1 MSLYNLESIFKPESV
16 AVIGASEKKGTIG
29 RALMENLVQAEF
41 AGDVYPVN
49 PKYDNLLGHKAYG
62 KIAKTP
68 AAVDVAVIAVPLAQV
83 PTIIE
88 ECVEA
93 DVKGAI
99 IISAGGKE
107 TGAEGRKLEENIKK
121 KAERGGLRIIGPNC
135 MGVICPAENLNAS
148 FAAHMPLAGNLA
160 FISQSGAI
168 CSAML
173 DLSLQERMG
182 YRYFISIGSMLD
194 VDFGDL
200 LNYVGSDPQVKSVLL
215 YIESLTH
222 FRKFMSAARAVSRMK
237 PVIVLKSGRS
247 AIGAKA
253 AASHTGAMA
262 GEDHIYDAAFQRA
275 GAVRVNT
282 LLDFFNC
289 AELLAKQSRPAGKRM
304 TIVSNS
310 GGPAVMAVDTI
321 EHYHLQPASL
331 SDATIEKLDA
341 ILPSHW
347 SRGNPID
354 ILGDATAE
362 RYAKVVKC
370 LDPDGIDG
378 LLVILNPQAMID
390 PAEVAEALIK
400 ALENK
405 SYIVFACWMGGRD
418 VERGIEILND
428 AGIPTYDTPEQAI
441 KSFMYLYHYT
451 ENLKLL
457 QEIPPKITRELQ
469 FDHRSVRRLVDR
481 GLKRE
486 NGLLTELESKKLLA
500 AYGIAVNRTEPAA
513 SLAEAREIA
522 RDLGYPL
529 AMKISS
535 LDISHKSE
543 ADGVQLDIRTD
554 SDVQAAFEKIMRGAA
569 RHNPEA
575 HINGVTL
582 QPMSRRPDAELLLGA
597 KQDPDFGPVILFGM
611 GGIYAEIIEDRT
623 IGLVPLNRL
632 LARRLMADTR
642 TFALLKGYRNR
653 PPADLKRLEEML
665 ICLSQLVT
673 DFPEI
678 VELDMNP
685 VVVEAGK
692 PLAVDARVK
701 VKSSSVS
708 SPHHLV
714 ISPYPQQYA
723 KRNISTDGLTLS
735 IRPIKPEDAPLLED
749 LFETL
754 SPTSIYHRF
763 FSPMK
768 SLPHHMLVRFT
779 QIDYDREMA
788 LVAMDESENREKML
802 GVARVIGK
810 PDGDEGEFAVIV
822 GDPWQGRGVGAELL
836 KRCLRIVKERGM
848 QSVWGTALTENKQ
861 MLKLARKIGFQISQS
876 SGGNEYDMTLDL
888 KNAEV

>member
-1 MSLYNLESIFKPESV
+1 
-16 AVIGASEKKGTIG
+16 
-29 RALMENLVQAEF
+29 
-41 AGDVYPVN
+41 VYAVN
-49 PKYDNLLGHKAYG
+49 PKHDSLLGHKTYG
-62 KIAKTP
+62 KITKIP
-68 AAVDVAVIAVPLAQV
+68 ATVDLAVIAVPLVKV
-83 PTIIE
+83 PTIMG
-88 ECVEA
+88 ECVDA
-93 DVKGAI
+93 GVNAAI

-107 TGAEGRKLEENIKK
+107 TGTKGRELEEEIKE

-135 MGVICPAENLNAS
+135 MGIICPARNLNAS

-182 YRYFISIGSMLD
+182 FRYFISIGSMLD

-200 LNYVGSDPQVKSVLL
+200 LDYVGSDPQVKSVLL
-215 YIESLTH
+215 YIESLTN
-222 FRKFMSAARAVSRMK
+222 FRKFVSAARAVSRMK
-237 PVIVLKSGRS
+237 PVIILKSGRS
-247 AIGAKA
+247 AVGAEA
-253 AASHTGAMA
+253 ASSHTGAMA
-262 GEDHIYDAAFQRA
+262 GEDRIYGAAFQRA

-282 LLDFFNC
+282 LKDIFNC
-289 AELLAKQSRPAGKRM
+289 AELLAKQPRPAGKRM
-304 TIVSNS
+304 IIVSNS

-321 EHYHLQPASL
+321 EHYNLQPGSL
-331 SDATIEKLDA
+331 SRETIEKLDD

-354 ILGDATAE
+354 ILGDATAD
-362 RYAKVVKC
+362 RYAKVVAC
-370 LDPDGIDG
+370 LDPAGMDG

-390 PAEVAEALIK
+390 PAEVAQALIK
-400 ALENK
+400 AFEK
-405 SYIVFACWMGGRD
+405 TSYVVFACWMGGRD

-469 FDHRSVRRLVDR
+469 FDHRSARGLVDT

-500 AYGIAVNRTEPAA
+500 AYGIPVNRTEPAA
-513 SLAEAREIA
+513 SLEKARKIA
-522 RDLGYPL
+522 RGLGYPL
-529 AMKISS
+529 AMKINSS
-535 LDISHKSE
+535 DISHKSE

-554 SDVQAAFEKIMRGAA
+554 SDLREAFEKIMQGAD

-575 HINGVTL
+575 DIDGVTL
-582 QPMSRRPDAELLLGA
+582 QPMSRWPDAELLLGA
-597 KQDPDFGPVILFGM
+597 KQDPDFGPVIVFGM
-611 GGIYAEIIEDRT
+611 GGIYAEIIQDRT

-632 LARRLMADTR
+632 LARRLMEGTR

-685 VVVEAGK
+685 VVVERGS
-692 PLAVDARVK
+692 PLVVDARVQ
-701 VKSSSVS
+701 VKSSPLD

-714 ISPYPQQYA
+714 ISPYPQRYE
-723 KRNISTDGLTLS
+723 KKNISSDGLTLS
-735 IRPIKPEDAPLLED
+735 IRPIKPEDAPLLEE
-749 LFETL
+749 LFEAL

-763 FSPMK
+763 FSPLK

-788 LVAMDESENREKML
+788 LVALDEDGGREKML

-810 PDGDEGEFAVIV
+810 PDGDEGEFAVLV

-848 QSVWGTALTENKQ
+848 QSVWGTALSENKQ
-861 MLKLARKIGFQISQS
+861 MLKLARKIGFKISQS
-876 SGGNEYDMTLDL
+876 SGGNEYEMTLDL
-888 KNAEV
+888 KVAKL